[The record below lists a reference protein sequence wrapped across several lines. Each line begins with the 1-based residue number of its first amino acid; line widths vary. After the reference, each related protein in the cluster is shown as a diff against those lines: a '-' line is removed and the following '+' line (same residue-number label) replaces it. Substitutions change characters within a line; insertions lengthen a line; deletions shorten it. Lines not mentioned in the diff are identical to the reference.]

1 MPAIAALFDLRADF
15 VEAYPYGN
23 GHINDTFC
31 GWYDQAGQRVRYI
44 HQRINHEIFQ
54 NPEKLMENIQRVT
67 VHAHSELARS
77 GHPESHRRSLS
88 LIPAKTGECFAIDA
102 EGNFWRTYPFI
113 ERARTYDVIESVT
126 QAKAA
131 ACAFASFQKL
141 TASLDG
147 PRLHETIPHFHDTP
161 KRLEALRRSLETDP
175 HGRKALVAAEI
186 EFIEAHAGDC
196 ARITDGLANGQIPER
211 VTHNDTKL
219 NNVMLDDVSGE
230 GVCVVDLD
238 TVMPGS
244 ALYDFGDMV
253 RTATPSGAED
263 APDPSQIHMQ
273 MPMFQALA
281 EGYLEVA
288 DDFLTETEV
297 EHLAFAGK
305 LLPLEC
311 GIRFL
316 TDFLEG
322 DHYFKTKHERHNL
335 DRCRT
340 QFALVQS
347 IEDQFAQMEDC
358 VAQLANQKKKGSL
371 S

>member
-31 GWYDQAGQRVRYI
+31 GWYDQAGRRVRYI

-54 NPEKLMENIQRVT
+54 DPRKLMDNIQRVT
-67 VHAHSELARS
+67 LHAHNELAES

-88 LIPAKTGECFAIDA
+88 LIPAKTGQCFAIDA

-113 ERARTYDVIESVT
+113 ERARTYDVIEST
-126 QAKAA
+126 DQAKAA
-131 ACAFASFQKL
+131 AHAFAGFQKL
-141 TASLDG
+141 TESLEG
-147 PRLHETIPHFHDTP
+147 PRLHETIPYFHDTP
-161 KRLEALRRSLETDP
+161 KRLEALQRSLEADP
-175 HGRKALVAAEI
+175 HGRKTQVAAEV
-186 EFIEAHAGDC
+186 EFVEARAKDC
-196 ARITDGLANGQIPER
+196 ARITDRITTGEIPER

-230 GVCVVDLD
+230 GVCVIDLD

-263 APDPSQIHMQ
+263 APDPSQIRMQ

-281 EGYLEVA
+281 EGYLEA
-288 DDFLTETEV
+288 AHDFLNDMEI

-305 LLPLEC
+305 LLSLEC

-316 TDFLEG
+316 TDFLDG

-358 VAQLANQKKKGSL
+358 IGRLADQKKKDFL